1 MAKASDDSSNP
12 VAPRRIRPRRVH
24 DRTITVFGGTGFIG
38 RYVVKRLA
46 QQGWVVRVAVR
57 RREQAHRLK
66 PLGNVGQIVGFPCR
80 VQSDEDVR
88 RALDGADAAINLVG
102 ILYEKGGQTFEAV
115 HYKAAKRIAEA
126 AAELELE
133 SLVHM
138 SALGASEKSA
148 SEYAR
153 SKAAG
158 EKAVRKA
165 FPKAAIIRPSIVFGR
180 EDGFFNLFAAMAR
193 FAPALPLIGGG
204 KTRFQPVYVSDVADA
219 IFKTLVDPHCWGQ
232 TYELGGPKVYTF
244 KELLQFLLAQIGRR
258 RLLVTV
264 PFWLAE
270 IQGSVLQLLPQPPLT
285 RDQVELLKSDNV
297 VSRSKKVKTLEDLGI
312 KPHHL
317 ELVVPTYLGRYRA
330 GGRFRTN
337 FLAPE

>member
-1 MAKASDDSSNP
+1 MANATDDQSR
-12 VAPRRIRPRRVH
+12 AALRRMRPRRIH

-57 RREQAHRLK
+57 HRNQDRKLK
-66 PLGNVGQIVGFPCR
+66 PLGNVGQIVGVRCR

-88 RALDGADAAINLVG
+88 RALEGADAAINLVG

-115 HYKAAKRIAEA
+115 HYEAAKRIAET
-126 AAELELE
+126 AAELGLE

-138 SALGASEKSA
+138 SALGASEKSP

-165 FPKAAIIRPSIVFGR
+165 FPKAAIVRPSVVFGR
-180 EDGFFNLFAAMAR
+180 EDSFLNLFAAMAR
-193 FAPALPLIGGG
+193 LAPALPLIGGG
-204 KTRFQPVYVSDVADA
+204 KTRFQPVYVTDVADA
-219 IFKTLVDPHCWGQ
+219 IFKALIDPHCWGE

-244 KELLQFLLAQIGRR
+244 KELMEYLLAQIGRR
-258 RLLVTV
+258 RLLVPV

-270 IQGSVLQLLPQPPLT
+270 IQGSVLELLPDPPLT

-297 VSRSKKVKTLEDLGI
+297 LRKSKSVKTLADLGI
-312 KPHHL
+312 EPHHL
-317 ELVVPTYLGRYRA
+317 EMMAPTYLDRYRA
-330 GGRFRTN
+330 GGRFRAHSLTQ
-337 FLAPE
+337 E